1 MFLFILLAR
10 CVTQQVVVWLV
21 RVLAGIVAETVTEH
35 SLNYETEG
43 ELHIPL
49 DRAPEFQ
56 DTVTGSGK

>member
-21 RVLAGIVAETVTEH
+21 RVLAGIVTEIVTEH
-35 SLNYETEG
+35 SLNYKTEG

>member
-21 RVLAGIVAETVTEH
+21 RVLAGIVAEIVTEH

-49 DRAPEFQ
+49 DGAPEFQ